1 MKTLEP
7 RLLAILQSAK
17 IPESVM
23 TKLGKKEVD
32 TVGVLAHMGEDGPS
46 FRKFMQAILDIDP
59 DVRADDMLLASKM
72 MIVWTACRRRAEL
85 EMKQKLH
92 KRRISESSST

>member
-32 TVGVLAHMGEDGPS
+32 TLQERLDTQGRTLEAERDAHARELRTERSRADALSKVGQS
-46 FRKFMQAILDIDP
+46 FREREIL
-59 DVRADDMLLASKM
+59 AASY
-72 MIVWTACRRRAEL
+72 
-85 EMKQKLH
+85 
-92 KRRISESSST
+92 ESALFFAWI